1 MPVAQDNHLL
11 VPEGIPVLLR
21 DLIHERLG
29 TYFDESRFDTMLDKL
44 EAPARARNCR
54 SILDYYY
61 LLKYDQDGHQEWERV
76 MDALSVQETYF
87 WREMSQIRLLVDLLV
102 PQWFK
107 ERNRPLRIWSAA
119 CASGEEP
126 YTLAIALQEAG
137 WGTHPIQIL
146 ASDASEAALIKARA
160 GLFRER
166 SFRALPPEL
175 REKYFEARSQG
186 WQIRPDIQGRVQ
198 IKHANLMD
206 RTEVAD
212 LATTPIIFC
221 RNVFIYF
228 SPNSI
233 RRALNGFAESMPDKG
248 YLFVGASESLVK
260 LSTDFDLEEIRD
272 AFVYVR
278 RPRLSKPSATP
289 NVFQNVKPG

>member
-1 MPVAQDNHLL
+1 MPVAQDEHLL

-29 TYFDESRFDTMLDKL
+29 TFFDESRFDTMIEKL
-44 EAPARARNCR
+44 EEPARARNCR

-61 LLKYDQDGHQEWERV
+61 LLKYDQNGHHEWERV

-87 WREMSQIRLLVDLLV
+87 WREMSQIRLLVDRLV
-102 PQWFK
+102 PEWFK
-107 ERNRPLRIWSAA
+107 DRSRPMRIWSAA

-126 YTLAIALQEAG
+126 YTLAIALEEAG
-137 WGTHPIQIL
+137 WGKHPIQIM
-146 ASDASEAALIKARA
+146 ASDASEAALAKASR

-166 SFRALPPEL
+166 SFRSLPPEL
-175 REKYFEARSQG
+175 RDKYFERQAQG
-186 WQIRPDIQGRVQ
+186 WQIRADIKARVQ
-198 IKHANLMD
+198 FRHANLVA

-212 LATTPIIFC
+212 LAATPIIFC

-228 SPNSI
+228 SHDSI
-233 RRALNGFAESMPDKG
+233 RRTLSAFAASMPDKG

-260 LSTDFDLEEIRD
+260 LTTAFDLEEIQD
-272 AFVYVR
+272 AFVYIR
-278 RPRLSKPSATP
+278 RERPRS
-289 NVFQNVKPG
+289 VKPKSA

>member
-1 MPVAQDNHLL
+1 MPVAQDERLL
-11 VPEGIPVLLR
+11 VPEGIPELLR

-29 TYFDESRFDTMLDKL
+29 TYFEDSRVDTMLDKL
-44 EAPARARNCR
+44 EEPARARKCR

-61 LLKYDQDGHQEWERV
+61 LLKYDQDGHEEWERV

-107 ERNRPLRIWSAA
+107 ERASPLRIWSAA

-137 WGTHPIQIL
+137 WGKHPIQIV
-146 ASDASEAALIKARA
+146 ASDASEAALAKARR
-160 GLFRER
+160 GIFRER
-166 SFRALPPEL
+166 SFRALPVEL
-175 REKYFEARSQG
+175 RDKYFAQHIQG
-186 WQIRPDIQGRVQ
+186 WQIRPDIQRCVQ
-198 IKHANLMD
+198 FQHANL
-206 RTEVAD
+206 VARAD
-212 LATTPIIFC
+212 VASLATAPITFC

-228 SPNSI
+228 SPEAI
-233 RRALNGFAESMPDKG
+233 RRALSAFAASMPDKG
-248 YLFVGASESLVK
+248 YLFVGASESLIK
-260 LSTDFDLEEIRD
+260 LTTDFDLEEILD

-278 RPRLSKPSATP
+278 RERQPRL
-289 NVFQNVKPG
+289 

>member
-1 MPVAQDNHLL
+1 
-11 VPEGIPVLLR
+11 LR

-44 EAPARARNCR
+44 EEPARARKCR
-54 SILDYYY
+54 SVLDYYY
-61 LLKYDQDGHQEWERV
+61 LLKYDQDGLQEWERV

-87 WREMSQIRLLVDLLV
+87 WREMSQIRVMVDLLV

-107 ERNRPLRIWSAA
+107 ESDRPLRIWSAA

-137 WGTHPIQIL
+137 WGKHPIQL
-146 ASDASEAALIKARA
+146 VASDASEAALLKARR

-166 SFRALPPEL
+166 SFRSLPPEL
-175 REKYFEARSQG
+175 REKYFEPQAQG
-186 WQIRPDIQGRVQ
+186 WQIRPDIQSRVQ
-198 IKHANLMD
+198 FRHVNLVA
-206 RTEVAD
+206 RAEVAD
-212 LATTPIIFC
+212 LANTPIIFC

-228 SPNSI
+228 SPDSI
-233 RRALNGFAESMPDKG
+233 RRALNSFAASMPDKG

-260 LSTDFDLEEIRD
+260 LTTDFDLEDVQD
-272 AFVYVR
+272 AFVYIR
-278 RPRLSKPSATP
+278 RPRLSKPGASQASNP
-289 NVFQNVKPG
+289 FQNPKPK